1 MRFRTAG
8 KSGRVTRTAAAF
20 LIGTSVVGLAGL
32 AGSGAAAAAVKKP
45 AVTKRAVV
53 AKRPVVAKKLVVKK
67 PVVKQPVVK
76 RPVVAERAAVGAGTT
91 VVARPAAAARS
102 AVLVRTVRVASVAAL
117 SAAVAAALP
126 GDRIELAAGVY
137 PLAGTLEVEASGT
150 AVAPIV
156 VAAAAGARP
165 EIRGDGT
172 LEVNGSYVTLDGL
185 TFTNSDTVRVSST
198 ASHAKVTRNV
208 FRLARSAQNWLQI
221 SGADA
226 EVDHNQFTGKQTAG
240 VFLQI
245 IGGGTSDMA
254 ERVWVHHNYFADHSF
269 SGANGG
275 EAIRLGVSA
284 RQKAVARA
292 VVEDN
297 LLERVNGDQEAISVK
312 SSGNIIRR
320 NTIRDSKGTITLRHG
335 NGNTVEGNLLLGG
348 TTGIRVFGND
358 QTVINNVVQDS
369 TRNRLIEIGG
379 GDLRDDR
386 ASDDDH
392 DAADRVLVAFNT
404 VVTGSKTSTA
414 LDIGDSDDDVD
425 PDSVTVAD
433 NILVSGRRA
442 ADQERGTRLSWIGNL
457 GAGAIDGF
465 TAGFTAA
472 DTRLTKDAGGVYR
485 PGVGSAATSTA
496 IGSWAV
502 VSLDVDGQVRPSL
515 KRSVGAD
522 EPSANAAANIKPAT
536 RLSLGLS

>member
-1 MRFRTAG
+1 MRYRTAG
-8 KSGRVTRTAAAF
+8 KPGRIARTAAAAF
-20 LIGTSVVGLAGL
+20 LIGASVVSVAALAGPGM
-32 AGSGAAAAAVKKP
+32 ADAA
-45 AVTKRAVV
+45 V
-53 AKRPVVAKKLVVKK
+53 AKRVAVTAKAKTKTKVTAKARARAKAKVTASKAVVGKAVVVKA
-67 PVVKQPVVK
+67 P
-76 RPVVAERAAVGAGTT
+76 AG
-91 VVARPAAAARS
+91 RS
-102 AVLVRTVRVASVAAL
+102 AVVVRTVRVGSVAAL
-117 SAAVAAALP
+117 LAAVAAAQP
-126 GDRIELAAGVY
+126 GDRIELGPGGY
-137 PLAGTLEVEASGT
+137 TLSDTLQVEASGT
-150 AVAPIV
+150 ATAPIV
-156 VAAAAGARP
+156 IAAAAGAKP

-172 LEVNGSYVTLDGL
+172 IEVTGSYVTLDGL
-185 TFTNSDTVRVSST
+185 TFVNADTVRVSST
-198 ASHAKVTRNV
+198 ATHAKVTRNL
-208 FRLARSAQNWLQI
+208 FHLARQAQNWLQI
-221 SGADA
+221 SGDDT
-226 EVDHNQFTGKQTAG
+226 EVDHNQFIGKQTAG

-269 SGANGG
+269 SGSNGG

-284 RQKAVARA
+284 RQKAMAGA
-292 VVEDN
+292 IVEDN
-297 LLERVNGDQEAISVK
+297 LMERVNGDQEAISVK

-369 TRNRLIEIGG
+369 TRNRLIEVGG
-379 GDLRDDR
+379 GDMRDDR
-386 ASDDDH
+386 TSEDDH

-404 VVTGSKTSTA
+404 VVTSSKTSTA

-442 ADQERGTRLSWIGNL
+442 ADQERGTRLNWIGNL

-465 TAGFTAA
+465 TAGFRAA
-472 DTRLTKDAGGVYR
+472 DTKLVKDAGGVYR
-485 PGVGSAATSTA
+485 PGGGSAATGTA

-502 VSLDVDGQVRPSL
+502 VALDVDGQVRPGL

-522 EPSANAAANIKPAT
+522 EPSANPATNVKPAT
-536 RLSLGLS
+536 KLSLGLS